1 MIIILK
7 TKMFYMYIRLN
18 LYIKGKNIYL
28 GQYKYLYQCEYIYI
42 YMYDP
47 VLSLRTPFKVLF
59 KSHKAEVSN

>member
-1 MIIILK
+1 MYPRLK
-7 TKMFYMYIRLN
+7 

-28 GQYKYLYQCEYIYI
+28 GQYKYLYQCEYI